1 MQEID
6 HILTA
11 GHLLL
16 ECRGTRLRDSLQA
29 IQTDHGEDLN
39 ELPIAI
45 TVLGQPL
52 SQARQG
58 SR

>member
-1 MQEID
+1 VQQVD

-11 GHLLL
+11 GHLFL
-16 ECRGTRLRDSLQA
+16 EGGGTGLGHGLQA
-29 IQTDHGEDLN
+29 IQTDHGEDID
-39 ELPIAI
+39 ELAIPI
-45 TVLGQPL
+45 TVLGQAL